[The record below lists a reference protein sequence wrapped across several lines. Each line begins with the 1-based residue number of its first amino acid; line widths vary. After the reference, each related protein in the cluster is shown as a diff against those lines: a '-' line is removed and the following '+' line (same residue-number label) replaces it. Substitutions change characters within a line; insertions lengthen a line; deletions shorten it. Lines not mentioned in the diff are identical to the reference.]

1 MDVFIDPIAP
11 TPRVCIVGA
20 GHVGYHTAQLA
31 ATVGFRVVV
40 VDDRA
45 SFADAARFPTA
56 ERVEVADIPEWLR
69 TADVGPRDYLV
80 IVTRGHR
87 EDLDALRAAIA
98 RDTAYVGL
106 IGSKAKIARLYAR
119 LGDEAI
125 EPARLARIHAPIGL
139 DLGAVSPEEIA
150 VSIVAELIAHRRGR
164 LVSRTGAAEGDPSR
178 AAQAMQW
185 RPPSI
190 R

>member
-1 MDVFIDPIAP
+1 
-11 TPRVCIVGA
+11 
-20 GHVGYHTAQLA
+20 
-31 ATVGFRVVV
+31 
-40 VDDRA
+40 
-45 SFADAARFPTA
+45 
-56 ERVEVADIPEWLR
+56 
-69 TADVGPRDYLV
+69 V

-98 RDTAYVGL
+98 RDTAYIGL

-119 LGDEAI
+119 LGSEV

-164 LVSRTGAAEGDPSR
+164 LQSRSSAEEGDASR
-178 AAQAMQW
+178 AARAMQW
-185 RPPSI
+185 LPPGM

>member
-1 MDVFIDPIAP
+1 MDVFIDPIVP

-31 ATVGFRVVV
+31 ANVGFRVVV

-45 SFADAARFPTA
+45 SFADPARFPTA
-56 ERVEVADIPEWLR
+56 ERVDVADIPEWLR
-69 TADVGPRDYLV
+69 TSDIGPRDYLV

-119 LGDEAI
+119 LGTEV

-164 LVSRTGAAEGDPSR
+164 LQSHGSADESGVARTAR
-178 AAQAMQW
+178 AMQW
-185 RPPSI
+185 LPPGI